1 MSGIL
6 EDKKICIDKN
16 TLVKEHRNL
25 ISLLKKS
32 RKADRL
38 KEARDQQKELEDY
51 EGAGVKDWLKNAYS
65 VFTNPIKALTS
76 IPNQVKEILEKYGSN
91 TVNKITVYREP
102 IKAVVNKALNV
113 ISSGDFN
120 KNMINKGYDV
130 MFHLY
135 CVMSLDNGVDIYT
148 ERNERVKMVIWDRKP
163 INAESRFV
171 RTNIRL
177 QSIFNSALENEGAGL
192 WRYDPITNNCQKY
205 ITALLKYNHYLTPEL
220 NAFINQDASNLL
232 TKEQHEFSKGLTDIV
247 SLGRNIF
254 NGGNYNTF

>member
-6 EDKKICIDKN
+6 KDKKICIDKN
-16 TLVKEHRNL
+16 TLIKEHQNL
-25 ISLLKKS
+25 IKLLKKS

-38 KEARDQQKELEDY
+38 KEARDQEKELEDY
-51 EGAGVKDWLKNAYS
+51 EGAGVKKWLKNAYS
-65 VFTNPIKALTS
+65 VITNPTKALTS
-76 IPNQVKEILEKYGSN
+76 IPNQVKEILEKYGTN

-102 IKAVVNKALNV
+102 IKTVVNKALNI
-113 ISSGDFN
+113 ISNGDFN

-130 MFHLY
+130 MYHLY
-135 CVMSLDNGVDIYT
+135 CVMTLDNGIDIYT

-163 INAESRFV
+163 INAESRSV

-177 QSIFNSALENEGAGL
+177 QSIFNSALEREGEGL

-220 NAFINQDASNLL
+220 NAFINQDALNLL
-232 TKEQHEFSKGLTDIV
+232 TKEQHEFSKGVTDLA

-254 NGGNYNTF
+254 SGGNYNTF